1 LNFLVDTKGR
11 EVSSRLAAGF
21 GAGAGAGAATTTGA
35 TGATGAG
42 LSTGTTLTGA
52 VIVTDTG
59 IDTDTGVGTEAGIV
73 VAMDMMVG
81 FGRVGT
87 GVEGCE
93 AIATALAESALCSRA
108 ALSEFCKAVMV
119 EATLLLIRSGFS
131 AAALMNAL
139 ISVSNS
145 VGRGWSGGEGGTI
158 FFFQLS
164 VLGWVNEIFLDR
176 KCWIECARNA
186 AKGMDVVLHIFR
198 KKKR

>member
-1 LNFLVDTKGR
+1 MSSGLNFLVDTNGR
-11 EVSSRLAAGF
+11 EVSSRLGAGF
-21 GAGAGAGAATTTGA
+21 GAGAESGAATTTGVI
-35 TGATGAG
+35 GATGAG

-52 VIVTDTG
+52 GTVTETG

-139 ISVSNS
+139 TVSVSNS

-158 FFFQLS
+158 FFQLS
-164 VLGWVNEIFLDR
+164 LGNE
-176 KCWIECARNA
+176 
-186 AKGMDVVLHIFR
+186 
-198 KKKR
+198 